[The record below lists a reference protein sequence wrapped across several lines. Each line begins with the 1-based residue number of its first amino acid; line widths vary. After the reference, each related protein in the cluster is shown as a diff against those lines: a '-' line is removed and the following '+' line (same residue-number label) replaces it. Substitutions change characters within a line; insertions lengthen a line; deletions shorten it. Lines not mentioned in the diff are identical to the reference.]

1 MKAVDL
7 HIHTIPTISDST
19 FEFSMDYLK
28 EYVCKMRLDIIAI
41 TNHNLFDSE
50 QFEEIRNELEIMV
63 LPGIEIN
70 FEGGHLLL
78 ISDANNI
85 EDFQLKCNKVKDKIN
100 NPKDIITKLELIEI
114 FEDIHEYLLI
124 PHYPK
129 KPSVPLD
136 VIKEFSNDISA
147 IEVSSVKDFL
157 REYKNNKEY
166 TPLWFSDIRA
176 SKDYKCPKFGRVY
189 LDIGN
194 NDIKSIKYAL
204 KDRCKVSLSAEESNK
219 LFPIDSFGFQIST
232 GLNVVLGARSSG
244 KSFFLD
250 SISKSIDNVKY
261 LKQFSLLDKKEL
273 DSRDFVMRLN
283 NKYSVKGEDFL
294 LEFKNIISDVADI
307 NLLSLEKSFD
317 EYTKSLI
324 KFATEEERRDSF
336 SKVKLFTE
344 SKIQEKE
351 VKSIDVLISS
361 IENLI
366 INQEYKEILKKYLD
380 FTVLKELILEL
391 ANKAL
396 EIQKE
401 NILKKT
407 ANHIISNIQERLQ
420 IKTTSN
426 RIQEINFKEYI
437 VCIDKINKFN
447 DICEF
452 VKKSRKFD
460 LEEIGKFKL
469 TMNIEK
475 YCNVSEI
482 RDKVKIK
489 PSLADAFKKYSSGFE
504 YLQELKK
511 LDIPTVDY
519 YKYYCNISFDILN
532 EFGLAASG
540 GERAEYNLLNEIRSA
555 LDFDILLI
563 DEPESSFDNPF
574 LKAEV
579 NELIKDISNK
589 MPVVVVTHNNTVGL
603 SIKPD
608 YLLYTLRRII
618 NEKVDFDIYQGTPDS
633 MFLLSKN
640 GKTIST
646 KDILM
651 KSLEAGEEAYQARK
665 DIYELHES
673 R

>member
-7 HIHTIPTISDST
+7 HIHTISTISDSR

-41 TNHNLFDSE
+41 TNHNLFDSK
-50 QFEEIRNELEIMV
+50 QFEEIRNELEITV

-85 EDFQLKCNKVKDKIN
+85 EDFQLKCNKVESKIN
-100 NPKDIITKLELIEI
+100 NPEDIVTKSELIEI

-129 KPSVPLD
+129 KPSVPLN
-136 VIKEFSNDISA
+136 VIKEFPNDIFA

-189 LDIGN
+189 LNIGD

-219 LFPIDSFGFQIST
+219 LFPIDNFGFQIST

-283 NKYSVKGEDFL
+283 NKYSVKGEEFL
-294 LEFKNIISDVADI
+294 LEFKNIISDVANI
-307 NLLSLEKSFD
+307 NLLSLEKGFD

-336 SKVKLFTE
+336 SKVKLFIE
-344 SKIQEKE
+344 PKIQEKE

-366 INQEYKEILKKYLD
+366 INQEYKEILEKYLD
-380 FTVLKELILEL
+380 FTTLKKLILEL

-396 EIQKE
+396 EIQNE
-401 NILKKT
+401 NILKNK

-426 RIQEINFKEYI
+426 RIQEVDFKEYV

-447 DICEF
+447 EICKF
-452 VKKSRKFD
+452 VKKSRKFN

-469 TMNIEK
+469 IMNIEK

-482 RDKVKIK
+482 KDKVKIK

-511 LDIPTVDY
+511 LDIPTADY
-519 YKYYCNISFDILN
+519 YKYYCNVSFDVLN
-532 EFGLAASG
+532 EFDLAASG

-608 YLLYTLRRII
+608 YLLYTSRRII

-633 MFLLSKN
+633 MFLSSKN
-640 GKTIST
+640 GEKIST

-651 KSLEAGEEAYQARK
+651 KSLEAGEEAYQARR
-665 DIYELHES
+665 DIYELHEN